1 MKTKRADEDTFAA
14 CWPPNS
20 ASEVSHERITFDRS
34 ASARPLHSSI
44 ITQDLPPHTHTT
56 VQTARRTK
64 GSKIIIIKGTC
75 FAQEPLSGKQMQ
87 LVCLQGSGH
96 ANGGAE
102 EEEEGGE
109 KKNVEEEKYVC
120 INLAWRE

>member
-96 ANGGAE
+96 ANGGRRRRR
-102 EEEEGGE
+102 
-109 KKNVEEEKYVC
+109 KKK
-120 INLAWRE
+120 R